1 MFFLETKHLV
11 DIVSLE
17 HTLVVTKD
25 GARLQ
30 KMFDDVTLCE
40 WIIPIFHSTE
50 EDEESFVD
58 IDETFL
64 KLLKK
69 FSIFSL
75 KGPKV
80 FFEDLEYTFKTGEMV
95 TWETRLPHLVGIL
108 TVPYDLGDCY
118 TEEPEAYMYTD
129 EDHFVIEFKSSLKK
143 KIKLF
148 QNFQKNSEKV
158 YINFEFVLKVFH
170 DHRGKVCKVY
180 IENEFPMCLEFSGH
194 DHLTT
199 RYYIAPLYD
208 DEC

>member
-11 DIVSLE
+11 DTLTLD

-25 GARLQ
+25 GARIQ
-30 KMFDDVTLCE
+30 RMVDDVTLCE
-40 WIIPIFHSTE
+40 WIVPIFHSTQ

-95 TWETRLPHLVGIL
+95 TWETRLPQLACIL
-108 TVPYDLGDCY
+108 TVPHDLECY
-118 TEEPEAYMYTD
+118 TEDTNAHVYTE
-129 EDHFVIEFKSSLKK
+129 EDHLVIEFKKLLKK
-143 KIKLF
+143 KFKLF

-158 YINFEFVLKVFH
+158 FIHFDFVLEILK
-170 DHRGKVCKVY
+170 DHKGKVCKVY
-180 IENEFPMCLEFSGH
+180 IEKEFPMCLEFSGH

-199 RYYIAPLYD
+199 RYYIAPLYE

>member
-11 DIVSLE
+11 DVASLE

-30 KMFDDVTLCE
+30 RMMDDVTLCE
-40 WIIPIFHSTE
+40 CIIPIFHCTQ

-80 FFEDLEYTFKTGEMV
+80 FFEDTEYIFKTGEMV
-95 TWETRLPHLVGIL
+95 TWETRLPKLACIL
-108 TVPYDLGDCY
+108 IVPYDLECYIEDTDAYVY
-118 TEEPEAYMYTD
+118 TEEE
-129 EDHFVIEFKSSLKK
+129 HLVIEFENLLKK
-143 KIKLF
+143 KFKLF
-148 QNFQKNSEKV
+148 QNFQKVSEKV
-158 YINFEFVLKVFH
+158 FINFNFVLGILN
-170 DHRGKVCKVY
+170 DHKGKVCKIY
-180 IENEFPMCLEFSGH
+180 IENEFPMCLEFSSV
-194 DHLTT
+194 DQLTI
-199 RYYIAPLYD
+199 RYYIAPLYEN
-208 DEC
+208 EC